1 MPVDQQ
7 WVSNVPLNHAGFF
20 DVDIINVVYDPDALA
35 LTGICR
41 L

>member
-7 WVSNVPLNHAGFF
+7 GVCNVPLNHAGLF

-35 LTGICR
+35 LAGICR